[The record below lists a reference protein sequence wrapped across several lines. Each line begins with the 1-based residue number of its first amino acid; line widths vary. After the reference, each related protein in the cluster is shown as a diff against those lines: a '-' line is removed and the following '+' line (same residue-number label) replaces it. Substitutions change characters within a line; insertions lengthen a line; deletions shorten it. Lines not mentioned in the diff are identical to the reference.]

1 MQTASRYNVALGL
14 SFLFVCL
21 FVCLFVVVV
30 VVVVVVAVA
39 FGSVVEILES
49 ERSNEDRSGVRSR
62 GVVLCLLCCSWW
74 FVLYV
79 NKILNCVHSSYSVV
93 VVS

>member
-14 SFLFVCL
+14 PFLFVCL
-21 FVCLFVVVV
+21 LVCLF
-30 VVVVVVAVA
+30 VVVVVAVA
-39 FGSVVEILES
+39 FGSVDEILES

-79 NKILNCVHSSYSVV
+79 NKIINCVHSSYSVV